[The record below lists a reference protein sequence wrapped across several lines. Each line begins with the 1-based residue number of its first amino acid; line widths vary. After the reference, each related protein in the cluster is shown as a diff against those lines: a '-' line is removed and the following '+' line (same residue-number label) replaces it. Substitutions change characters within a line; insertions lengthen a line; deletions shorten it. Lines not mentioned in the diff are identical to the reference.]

1 MSQHVALNPYAC
13 EHVIISIVLIE
24 KAIWRRKSLSGLQ
37 ILIIV
42 HLSDLFLT
50 LLILACPLNS
60 LECVCLILLSYSV
73 YVEVKECLTR
83 LSVKQFS

>member
-1 MSQHVALNPYAC
+1 MWHKSISLWTCHSFF
-13 EHVIISIVLIE
+13 SIVLIE

-37 ILIIV
+37 VLLTD
-42 HLSDLFLT
+42 HLPDLFLT
-50 LLILACPLNS
+50 LLIVVCPLNS
-60 LECVCLILLSYSV
+60 LECVCLILLYHSV